1 MPVGAMKLLKD
12 HEIRYAFESGQSP
25 VDLHGDYIIGLAES
39 FEEVIIRLTIS
50 EDRLTLR
57 ENFDTFH
64 TLVEHDASKRVAFG
78 HKLQVEWRHSV

>member
-1 MPVGAMKLLKD
+1 MPVGAMNLLKD
-12 HEIRYAFESGQSP
+12 HEIRYISDRGDSP
-25 VDLHGDYIIGLAES
+25 SLVKDGYIVGLAES
-39 FEEVIIRLTIS
+39 LNEVIVRLTIL